1 MQTFDATVRSGSLWT
16 AVFLPPGL
24 YLLLIQFWGN
34 AADAGEYDLTRAFVL
49 LGLSQAMPLAALA
62 WMLCSVAGYSIGAGK
77 IVVHRV
83 VRDREYSLA
92 GLTSPPRLEG
102 GVVTVPTR
110 SRRLR
115 LRVRS
120 PQACLDALRHATD
133 PS

>member
-24 YLLLIQFWGN
+24 YFMLVQLWGN
-34 AADAGEYDLTRAFVL
+34 AADAGGHDLTRAFVL
-49 LGLSQAMPLAALA
+49 LGLSQLVPLAALA

-92 GLTSPPRLEG
+92 GLNGPPELEG

-110 SRRLR
+110 RKRLR
-115 LRVRS
+115 LRVRA
-120 PQACLDALRHATD
+120 PEACLDALRHAT
-133 PS
+133 SGK